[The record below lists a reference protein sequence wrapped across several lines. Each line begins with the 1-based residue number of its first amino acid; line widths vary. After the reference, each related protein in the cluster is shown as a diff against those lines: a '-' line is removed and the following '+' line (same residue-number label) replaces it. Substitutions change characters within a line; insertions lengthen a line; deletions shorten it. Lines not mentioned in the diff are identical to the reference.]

1 MANDLNVV
9 ALSGRLTR
17 ESELRYTNGGM
28 AICRFSLAV
37 NRRTKKG
44 DNWEDEASFFEC
56 SMFGKSAESVNQFLE
71 KGKQVN
77 VVGELRQNRWEKDG
91 QMQSR
96 VEVIVNNLQLIGGS
110 GQGREEGNGG
120 TASTSRQTAAQ
131 PARSS
136 YPSSSGKR
144 NTEYAGQSG
153 NARYGS
159 AGPKPGRE
167 SYNKPQEE
175 NYGQQNLGGPEHFDD
190 DQIPF

>member
-44 DNWEDEASFFEC
+44 DNWEDEASFFDC
-56 SMFGKSAESVNQFLE
+56 SMFGKSAEGVNQFLE

-77 VVGELRQNRWEKDG
+77 VVGELRQNRWEQDG
-91 QMQSR
+91 ESRSR

-110 GQGREEGNGG
+110 SQGREEGNGSA
-120 TASTSRQTAAQ
+120 TNPSRQTAPQ

-144 NTEYAGQSG
+144 NSEYAGQSG

-159 AGPKPGRE
+159 APTKPGRE
-167 SYNKPQEE
+167 TTYPSEQPTFD
-175 NYGQQNLGGPEHFDD
+175 GPESFDD

>member
-44 DNWEDEASFFEC
+44 DNWEDEASFFDC
-56 SMFGKSAESVNQFLE
+56 SMFGKSAEGVNQFLE

-77 VVGELRQNRWEKDG
+77 VVGELRQNRWEQDG
-91 QMQSR
+91 ESRSR

-110 GQGREEGNGG
+110 SQGREEGSS
-120 TASTSRQTAAQ
+120 APQQRLAAQ
-131 PARSS
+131 PVARPS
-136 YPSSSGKR
+136 YPSSSSPRR
-144 NTEYAGQSG
+144 NAEHVGQSG

-159 AGPKPGRE
+159 APTKPGRE
-167 SYNKPQEE
+167 TPYPSEQPTFD
-175 NYGQQNLGGPEHFDD
+175 GPESFDD

>member
-56 SMFGKSAESVNQFLE
+56 SMFGKTAESVNQFLE

-77 VVGELRQNRWEKDG
+77 VVGELRQNRWEQDG
-91 QMQSR
+91 ESRSR

-110 GQGREEGNGG
+110 SQGREEGG
-120 TASTSRQTAAQ
+120 STPQQRQAAQ
-131 PARSS
+131 PISKPSYSS
-136 YPSSSGKR
+136 PSRR
-144 NTEYAGQSG
+144 NNENVGQSG

-159 AGPKPGRE
+159 APTKPGRE
-167 SYNKPQEE
+167 TPYPSEQPTFD
-175 NYGQQNLGGPEHFDD
+175 GPESFDD

>member
-9 ALSGRLTR
+9 ALSGRLVR

-44 DNWEDEASFFEC
+44 DNWEDEASFFDC

-91 QMQSR
+91 QTQSR

-110 GQGREEGNGG
+110 SQGREEGS
-120 TASTSRQTAAQ
+120 STPQQRQAAQ
-131 PARSS
+131 PVARPS
-136 YPSSSGKR
+136 YTSSSSSRR
-144 NTEYAGQSG
+144 NAEHVGQSG

-159 AGPKPGRE
+159 APTKPGRE
-167 SYNKPQEE
+167 TPYPSEQPTFD
-175 NYGQQNLGGPEHFDD
+175 GPESFDD
-190 DQIPF
+190 DQIHF